1 MADLNSPLFDSN
13 RRTKLSSSKVHYFSL
28 GNPYRNIDTVRPE
41 STTSLQCEL
50 CKCVQLF
57 TTGGNGV
64 IHESLPY
71 FCQRF
76 FHDRCTTC
84 LPPEPSLEPLCSFCN
99 HLQLP
104 HIFGCV
110 TPELEHLPS
119 SSSEIGFSIDWGKG
133 YKELLGDQTCP
144 LCALIGT
151 ILRSRATKMDKV
163 EHLFGDFIFVDFIV
177 ERQIF
182 DRPSFWKLRIRRSQT
197 PQSKAILATKGII
210 ATISMKKSKER
221 SGKETYSDPPIGL
234 DVNWDQVKRWMGVC
248 HLHQRSRQKSI
259 ETTDKDFRL
268 VDLWN
273 NCLVNGSQA
282 WSYAALSYV
291 WGNPRAWEAQTVL
304 ANVSQLEQKGGLLLH
319 ELPQCILD
327 AQTACKHL
335 GIRFLWVDRLCII
348 QDDAKSKHGQI
359 KEMGNIYASA
369 VVTIVAAA
377 GKNARYGLIGIS
389 KPRAFPQQRLV
400 LQGVE
405 FTETLGTYDFFHLM
419 NESMWRSRGWTFQEE
434 KLSTALLVF
443 TERGAFFRCKH
454 NPKHM
459 RIEGQSGED
468 MSLEV
473 DEYPIVVPKYSQRKL
488 SFESDILNAFSGYL
502 NMMFKDKHY
511 FGLPCAYFNSALLWR
526 SADDSGLP
534 RESNGNDTFPSWSW
548 ASRTGYVSYQSWY
561 MPGNHE
567 PVASWAAILFPPGS
581 TSPQLLPVCEV
592 PSKLPSLQELLRKKL
607 YWKYGQEKFA
617 WKRYILKK
625 RLLSPILNDEL
636 IRFWTTLPRQV
647 KSYKGVWFQNR
658 WLSIKHNLFP
668 NVIAGLEPREV
679 FRADRLLAYTQIT
692 NISVTRLVWPTSI
705 ARLRNAPFVL
715 RNKCGKWIGFVDPDT
730 AIAERIDAYALTGE
744 TYSAECL
751 ALSLHRENANILP
764 FSLLLDE
771 NLDTLHDRAERPN
784 DGYESQEMFKKRSH
798 EFWREMGGLKHQI
811 QEAKR
816 ETPPCPSSP
825 IDDPHWAHPLQ
836 LTVMMIKRTEGVAR
850 RAGVGNVYLKRWR
863 ESAPS
868 FQTVVLE

>member
-1 MADLNSPLFDSN
+1 M
-13 RRTKLSSSKVHYFSL
+13 YFSL
-28 GNPYRNIDTVRPE
+28 GNLLDNIDTFRPK

-64 IHESLPY
+64 SHENLPY

-84 LPPEPSLEPLCSFCN
+84 LPEPSLEPSLEPLCSFCN
-99 HLQLP
+99 HLRLP

-119 SSSEIGFSIDWGKG
+119 SSSEIGFSIFWGKG

-151 ILRSRATKMDKV
+151 ILRSRAATTDKDS
-163 EHLFGDFIFVDFIV
+163 EHLFGDSIFVDFIV
-177 ERQIF
+177 KRQIF
-182 DRPSFWKLRIRRSQT
+182 DQPSFWKLRIRRPQT
-197 PQSKAILATKGII
+197 PQSKAFMFTKGII
-210 ATISMKKSKER
+210 ARIAMNKSKER

-234 DVNWDQVKRWMGVC
+234 DVNWDQVRRWMGVC
-248 HLHQRSRQKSI
+248 HLHRRSRQKSI

-327 AQTACKHL
+327 ARTACKHL

-377 GKNARYGLIGIS
+377 GKNARHGLIGVS
-389 KPRAFPQQRLV
+389 KPRAFAQQRLV

-405 FTETLGTYDFFHLM
+405 FTEALETSDFSQSLG
-419 NESMWRSRGWTFQEE
+419 NSMWRSRGWTFQEE

-443 TERGAFFRCKH
+443 TERGVFFRCKH
-454 NPKHM
+454 NPNYISM
-459 RIEGQSGED
+459 EGQSGEKMFPELD
-468 MSLEV
+468 LYPSV
-473 DEYPIVVPKYSQRKL
+473 VTEYAQRKL
-488 SFESDILNAFSGYL
+488 TFESDILNAFQGYL
-502 NMMFKDKHY
+502 SMMFKDKHY

-526 SADDSGLP
+526 SQDDSGVP
-534 RESNGNDTFPSWSW
+534 RESNGNGTFPSWSW
-548 ASRTGYVSYQSWY
+548 ASTKGYVDYQSWF

-567 PVASWAAILFPPGS
+567 PVASWAAILFPPGN
-581 TSPQLLPVCEV
+581 TSPQLSPVCEV

-607 YWKYGQEKFA
+607 YRKAGQEKFA

-625 RLLSPILNDEL
+625 RLLSPILHGEL

-647 KSYKGVWFQNR
+647 KSYKGYCFQNI

-668 NVIAGLEPREV
+668 KVSTGLEPREV
-679 FRADRLLAYTQIT
+679 FRAGRLLAYTQIADV
-692 NISVTRLVWPTSI
+692 SVTRLVWPTSI

-715 RNKCGKWIGFVDPDT
+715 RNKRGKWIGFVDPDMAT
-730 AIAERIDAYALTGE
+730 VERIDAYALTGE

-751 ALSLHRENANILP
+751 ALSLHRGNASA
-764 FSLLLDE
+764 FSFPLLLDE
-771 NLDTLHDRAERPN
+771 NLDTLHDRAEKPD
-784 DGYESQEMFKKRSH
+784 DGYESQKTFKKRYH
-798 EFWREMGGLKHQI
+798 EFWSEMGGLEHQI

-816 ETPPCPSSP
+816 ETLPCPPSP
-825 IDDPHWAHPLQ
+825 INDPHWAHPPQ
-836 LTVMMIKRTEGVAR
+836 LTVMMVERTEGVAR
-850 RAGVGNVYLKRWR
+850 RVGIGNVYLKRWR

-868 FQTVVLE
+868 FQSVVLD